1 MATGMQQ
8 GRRTEG
14 KLRLWLK
21 GQMRAENVW
30 YKKVFPIWMRRL
42 ITNPIARLV
51 IRKTRKPSK
60 YEPGLYPD
68 GVNLY
73 GLLRSEIGLSQGAKL
88 YVRALE
94 EGQIPHTLLN
104 LDFMPDLPQ
113 NDTRYDGELVQEN
126 KYAINVVHINPPQW
140 RDACG
145 TFSQKQFNKHYNIIV
160 ILWELEKLPKSW
172 TMIFRYVD
180 EVWTPS
186 KFIADAVR
194 KETDKPV
201 TVIPYGME
209 TPYDERLTRADFGLN
224 EDDFLVLM
232 MFDSNSFA
240 DRKNPGAA
248 IDAFREAYGENPE
261 HVKLVVKINNPKEKD
276 IAFVE
281 EHIGGKAGYTLITE
295 RMDKEKL
302 NSLIRLCDVFIS
314 MHRAEGFGLVM
325 AEAMLLGTP
334 AVATGWSANT
344 EFMPEGAS
352 CPVKYTLVPVNGGYQ
367 LDDGTMRWAEPDVH
381 DAARY
386 LKRRREDPAYY
397 RQIAENGQQ
406 YIRENLSVGQ
416 CAEKMRKRVEEI
428 LAEGKP

>member
-1 MATGMQQ
+1 MATGMRQ

-21 GQMRAENVW
+21 GQMQSEDAW
-30 YKKVFPIWMRRL
+30 YKKVFPAWMRHL
-42 ITNPIARLV
+42 ITKPIGELV
-51 IRKTRKPSK
+51 IRKTRKPAQ
-60 YEPGLYPD
+60 YQPGLYPD

-88 YVRALE
+88 YARALE
-94 EGQIPHTLLN
+94 EGEIPHTLLN
-104 LDFMPDLPQ
+104 LDFVPDLPQ
-113 NDTRYDGELVQEN
+113 NDTRYDDRLVQVN
-126 KYAINVVHINPPQW
+126 QYAINVVHINPLEW
-140 RDACG
+140 RVACG
-145 TFSQKQFNKHYNIIV
+145 TFSQKQFDRHYNVIV

-172 TMIFRYVD
+172 TKIFKYID
-180 EVWTPS
+180 EVWAPS
-186 KFIADAVR
+186 RFIADAVR

-209 TPYDERLTRADFGLN
+209 TPYDESLTRADFGLD

-232 MFDSNSFA
+232 MFDSKSFA
-240 DRKNPGAA
+240 SRKNPGAA

-261 HVKLVVKINNPKEKD
+261 HVKLVIKINNPKEAD

-295 RMDKEKL
+295 RMEKEKL
-302 NSLIRLCDVFIS
+302 NSLIRLCDVFLS
-314 MHRAEGFGLVM
+314 LHRAEGFGLVM
-325 AEAMLLGTP
+325 AEAMALGTP
-334 AVATGWSANT
+334 AVATGWSANA
-344 EFMPEGAS
+344 EFMPEDAS

-367 LDDGTMRWAEPDVH
+367 FDDGTMRWAEPDVH

-386 LKRRREDPAYY
+386 LKRLREDPAYY

-406 YIRENLSVGQ
+406 YIRENLSVQ
-416 CAEKMRKRVEEI
+416 RSAEKMKARIEEI
-428 LAEGKP
+428 LRG

>member
-1 MATGMQQ
+1 MTMGKQQ

-21 GQMRAENVW
+21 GQMRAEDVW
-30 YKKVFPIWMRRL
+30 YKKVFPAWMRHL
-42 ITNPIARLV
+42 ITRPIGKLV
-51 IRKTRKPSK
+51 VHKTRKPK
-60 YEPGLYPD
+60 RYEPGLYPD
-68 GVNLY
+68 GINLY

-88 YVRALE
+88 YAKAME
-94 EGQIPHTLLN
+94 EGKIPHTLLN

-113 NDTRYDGELVQEN
+113 NDTRYDDRLVQEN
-126 KYAINVVHINPPQW
+126 KYAINVVHINPLEW
-140 RDACG
+140 RDGCG
-145 TFSQKQFNKHYNIIV
+145 TFSQKQFDRHYNIIV

-180 EVWTPS
+180 EVWAPS
-186 KFIADAVR
+186 QFIADAVR

-209 TPYDERLTRADFGLN
+209 TPYDESLTRADFGLSD
-224 EDDFLVLM
+224 EDFLVLM
-232 MFDSNSFA
+232 MFDSNSYA
-240 DRKNPGAA
+240 SRKNPGAA

-261 HVKLVVKINNPKEKD
+261 HVKLVIKINNPKAED

-295 RMDKEKL
+295 RMDKERL
-302 NSLIRLCDVFIS
+302 NSLIRLCDVFLS

-325 AEAMLLGTP
+325 AEAMSLGTP

-344 EFMPEGAS
+344 EFMPEEAS
-352 CPVKYTLVPVNGGYQ
+352 CPVKYGLVPVNGGYQ
-367 LDDGTMRWAEPDVH
+367 LDDGTMMWAEPDVH
-381 DAARY
+381 DAAKY
-386 LKRRREDPAYY
+386 LKRLKEDPEYY
-397 RQIAENGQQ
+397 REKAENGQR
-406 YIRENLSVGQ
+406 YIRENLSVEK
-416 CAEKMRKRVEEI
+416 CAEKIRKRMDEI

>member
-1 MATGMQQ
+1 MRQ

-21 GQMRAENVW
+21 GQLRAENVW
-30 YKKVFPIWMRRL
+30 YKKVFPAWMRHL
-42 ITNPIARLV
+42 ITRPIGKLV

-60 YEPGLYPD
+60 YKPGLYPD

-94 EGQIPHTLLN
+94 EAKIPHTLLN
-104 LDFMPDLPQ
+104 LDFAPDLPQ
-113 NDTRYDGELVQEN
+113 NDTRYDGQLVQEN
-126 KYAINVVHINPPQW
+126 KYAINVVHINPLEW

-160 ILWELEKLPKSW
+160 ILWELEKLPESW
-172 TMIFRYVD
+172 TMIFKYVD
-180 EVWTPS
+180 EVWAPS
-186 KFIADAVR
+186 RFIADAVR
-194 KETDKPV
+194 QETAKPV

-209 TPYDERLTRADFGLN
+209 TPYDETLTRADFGLSD
-224 EDDFLVLM
+224 DDFLVLM

-240 DRKNPGAA
+240 SRKNPGAA

-261 HVKLVVKINNPKEKD
+261 HAKLVIKINNPKEED

-302 NSLIRLCDVFIS
+302 NSLIRLCDVFLS
-314 MHRAEGFGLVM
+314 LHRAEGFGLVM

-352 CPVKYTLVPVNGGYQ
+352 CPVQYTLVPVGDAYLGATA
-367 LDDGTMRWAEPDVH
+367 DARWADPDVH

-386 LKRRREDPAYY
+386 LKRLQDDPEYY
-397 RQIAENGQQ
+397 RQIAENGQK
-406 YIRENLSVGQ
+406 YIQENLSIAR
-416 CAEKMRKRVEEI
+416 CAEKIRTRMEEI
-428 LAEGKP
+428 LA